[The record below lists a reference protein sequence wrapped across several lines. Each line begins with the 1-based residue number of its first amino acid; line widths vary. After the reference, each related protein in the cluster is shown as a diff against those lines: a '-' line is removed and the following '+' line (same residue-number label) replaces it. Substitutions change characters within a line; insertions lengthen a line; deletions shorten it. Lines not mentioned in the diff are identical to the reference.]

1 MASVTA
7 SAATASDKGA
17 IVSTGS
23 ERSGSGAGLAA
34 GGGSS
39 AAQVA
44 PRAPLSAAAAAAAA
58 DYHLRTRRIIASL
71 RRNFTTLVHTLA
83 VRACGV
89 CCVEGG
95 WVVAHVSPSPVS
107 VVHGPHASHLA
118 HPSHVGGVQ
127 QPNVRA
133 KAEVTN
139 LGVAVAS
146 EQLVR
151 TCTFAVQPVVWALQ
165 LTWWHTIR
173 RCVRSSSGVGGARH
187 RGAHC

>member
-17 IVSTGS
+17 IVSTSS

-89 CCVEGG
+89 CCVEEG
-95 WVVAHVSPSPVS
+95 WVVAKCPRVPCPWSMAHMRLTL
-107 VVHGPHASHLA
+107 HTRATLA
-118 HPSHVGGVQ
+118 AYSNP
-127 QPNVRA
+127 
-133 KAEVTN
+133 T
-139 LGVAVAS
+139 S
-146 EQLVR
+146 E
-151 TCTFAVQPVVWALQ
+151 
-165 LTWWHTIR
+165 R
-173 RCVRSSSGVGGARH
+173 RRK
-187 RGAHC
+187 